1 MITRGGYSNDYEG
14 RVQGEG
20 IMITGEGTIMITRGG
35 YYNDYKG
42 RVL

>member
-1 MITRGGYSNDYEG
+1 MITIMITRGGYYNDY
-14 RVQGEG
+14 
-20 IMITGEGTIMITRGG
+20 ITRGG